1 MPSDKKKIAKNAI
14 LLYFRMGIVLIVSLY
29 TARVVLQNLGASD
42 YGTYNVVGGVVT
54 LLNFMTAAL
63 SQGVQRFYNFHKGLG
78 ESESINKVLSASFI
92 IMLCVALV
100 IMLLAETVGLWFL
113 NSQMN
118 IPVERMGAANWVY
131 QFSIIT
137 MVFNLLIVPHNALI
151 VAHEDFNIYAL
162 LGVVLALCNLGVAFL
177 LDATTADKLIF
188 YAALM
193 CAINVGN
200 AFAIYIITR
209 IRYKKYHFVFHKD
222 KSVYSSLLSFSGWN
236 ILGVSTN
243 TLSTAGV
250 NIILKI
256 FFGTIVNAARGI
268 AVQISS
274 KVDEFINNIQ
284 VAMNPQIVQ
293 IYARGEKKEL
303 ESLIDD
309 NFRWN
314 FALYWMIALPLLFEM
329 NGILKLWL
337 GEVPPYTEIF
347 TLIIVCRSFLKCFER
362 PINSLNFAVGE
373 MKQVNLFSSSCTLA
387 SVILTCILFSI
398 GFPPYWAFLLD
409 IIAIATYVMYFIIK
423 NQNRGLMSIMHLC
436 KSIFLPILLVIVISG
451 FTTYFFRFISPS
463 KDIVRIIFTLCITT
477 LISGLSIY
485 FILLTANNREILKKK
500 IIGVFTKAK

>member
-1 MPSDKKKIAKNAI
+1 
-14 LLYFRMGIVLIVSLY
+14 MGIVLIVSLY

-78 ESESINKVLSASFI
+78 ESENINKVLSASFI

-100 IMLLAETVGLWFL
+100 IILLAETVGLWFL

-162 LGVVLALCNLGVAFL
+162 LGIILSLFNLGVAFL
-177 LDATTADKLIF
+177 LEATTADKLIF

-193 CAINVGN
+193 CIIHVVNSL
-200 AFAIYIITR
+200 AIYIITR
-209 IRYKKYHFVFHKD
+209 IRYKKYHFVFHKE
-222 KSVYSSLLSFSGWN
+222 KTVYSSLLLFSGWN

-250 NIILKI
+250 NIILNI
-256 FFGTIVNAARGI
+256 FFGTVVNAARGI

-293 IYARGEKKEL
+293 SFARGEKKEL
-303 ESLIDD
+303 ESLIYD

-314 FALYWMIALPLLFEM
+314 FALYWIIALPLVFEM
-329 NGILKLWL
+329 DGILELWL
-337 GEVPPYTEIF
+337 GEVPPYTQVF
-347 TLIIVCRSFLKCFER
+347 TLIIVGRSFLKCFER

-373 MKQVNLFSSSCTLA
+373 MKHVNLFSSSCTLA
-387 SVILTCILFSI
+387 SVILTCLLFSI
-398 GFPPYWAFLLD
+398 GFPPYWAFILD
-409 IIAIATYVMYFIIK
+409 IISIATYVLYFIFK
-423 NQNRGLMSIMHLC
+423 NEKRGLISIKDFG
-436 KSIFLPILLVIVISG
+436 KSIVLPVISVIVVSCIA
-451 FTTYFFRFISPS
+451 TYFLRLFSPS
-463 KDIVRIIFTLCITT
+463 RAVIRIMYTLFVAS
-477 LISGLSIY
+477 LMSVLSIY
-485 FILLTANNREILKKK
+485 FMLLTASNREILKMKVLGLINK
-500 IIGVFTKAK
+500 SK